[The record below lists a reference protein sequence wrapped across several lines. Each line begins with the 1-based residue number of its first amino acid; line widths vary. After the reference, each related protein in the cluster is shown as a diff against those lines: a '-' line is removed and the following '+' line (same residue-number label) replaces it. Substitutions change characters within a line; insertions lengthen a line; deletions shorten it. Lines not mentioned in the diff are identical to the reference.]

1 MVVSENQVKCL
12 VCVICK
18 EIIKDEG
25 ENLRGDLGI
34 LAVTAWKLAKA
45 LANGGVIPEP
55 EGKRERTGDWLS
67 PARSLIFSE
76 LIPRFFCFFYRCYL
90 ENTFHRVDCLTNFF
104 PRIIFFL
111 QS

>member
-55 EGKRERTGDWLS
+55 EGKDLTDFTNATET
-67 PARSLIFSE
+67 SE
-76 LIPRFFCFFYRCYL
+76 ST
-90 ENTFHRVDCLTNFF
+90 E
-104 PRIIFFL
+104 
-111 QS
+111 S